1 MSEHRRSKRLFASIP
16 IRVRGLDEAGRPF
29 SEDTT
34 TVEISRSGARIG
46 LKNVPRFGTTLEV
59 TNLSIKVTA
68 SFLVIHPCPQSYTGL
83 PEWGLASLKPLPNFW
98 GVTFG
103 GSTEDQELIVSA
115 LLACTGCGLK
125 QMVKLSRGEYKALG
139 EEARI
144 TRPCLT
150 CGTQTPWE
158 VVTREEE
165 EPMPTS
171 SSAAVEEEA
180 KWAGAERRVARR
192 LAVNAPLLITAP
204 SGASELTEIHD
215 LSTKGLKFSSAL
227 EFQCGDQIQV
237 KVNFGATDAARAEP
251 CRVMWRQPEEKGSR
265 FLYGVEFLET
275 DWAAEVS

>member
-34 TVEISRSGARIG
+34 TVEINRSGARVG

-59 TNLSIKVTA
+59 TNLSIKV
-68 SFLVIHPCPQSYTGL
+68 
-83 PEWGLASLKPLPNFW
+83 
-98 GVTFG
+98 
-103 GSTEDQELIVSA
+103 
-115 LLACTGCGLK
+115 
-125 QMVKLSRGEYKALG
+125 KLSRGEYKALG
-139 EEARI
+139 EEART

-171 SSAAVEEEA
+171 SDAAVEGQA

-192 LAVNAPLLITAP
+192 LAVNAPLLVTAP

-237 KVNFGATDAARAEP
+237 KVNFGATDAAGAEP

-275 DWAAEVS
+275 D